1 MATFHFE
8 LVSPE
13 KLLYSGEV
21 DEVVVPGSEGEFT
34 VLAGHAPFMS
44 NLKAGVVFFQ
54 ESVGHGRRMLVLGGF
69 ADVSAKGLT
78 ILAERA
84 SALEDVTTAQLDQE
98 ILHAQ
103 TLRETLTDDA
113 ARDAADTKIAQM
125 QELREVLAK

>member
-21 DEVVVPGSEGEFT
+21 EEVVVPGSEGEFT

-44 NLKAGVVFFQ
+44 SLKAGVVFFQ
-54 ESVGHGRRMLVLGGF
+54 EKIGQGRRMLVLGGF
-69 ADVSAKGLT
+69 ADVSSKGLT

-84 SALEDVTTAQLDQE
+84 SAIEDITTAQLDQE

-103 TLRETLTDDA
+103 TLREALSDNA
-113 ARDAADTKIAQM
+113 ERDVADSKIAQM
-125 QELREVLAK
+125 QELRNVLAK

>member
-1 MATFHFE
+1 MTTFHFE

-21 DEVVVPGSEGEFT
+21 EEVVVPGAEGEFT

-44 NLKAGVVFFQ
+44 SLKAGVVFFQ
-54 ESVGHGRRMLVLGGF
+54 EKVGQGRRMLVLGGF

-84 SALEDVTTAQLDQE
+84 SAMEDVTTAQLDQE

-103 TLRETLTDDA
+103 TLRETLTDNTL
-113 ARDAADTKIAQM
+113 RDAADSKIAQM
-125 QELREVLAK
+125 QELRNVLAK